1 MKFLK
6 GLMGFLNGSFV
17 KDSMNFINTRWPPD
31 MSEQAKAQMEIVI
44 KDLLH
49 KQAMEISAVAQEDE
63 AMFNKRTTDLEGTA
77 ADLKTIPF
85 VGALVIFLRGAF
97 RPLFSYVTAYMD
109 YIYFVTDTS
118 DWSEQKQTL
127 LIAINLLV
135 LVFFFGERAL
145 KNVMPLIIGALGVK
159 TAQAPKEQTIKS
171 PN

>member
-49 KQAMEISAVAQEDE
+49 KQAMDIANVAQEDE
-63 AMFNKRTTDLEGTA
+63 AMFNKRTVDLEGTA
-77 ADLKTIPF
+77 SDLKTIPF

-97 RPLFSYVTAYMD
+97 RPLFSYMTAYMD